1 MDRPPDT
8 MVEEKEELM
17 VSPTGGDPFHKIA
30 HFLKPIVP
38 STVFK
43 FPNESFSS
51 LPPHFGP
58 RECPLEVEFPG
69 WRIQLQED
77 WTAWVGRLASLH
89 QSTWKKAGIYEAI
102 FNSTYQI
109 RRNTELIYGLAE
121 KWCSETN
128 SFIFAWGEATIT
140 LEDLMVMGGYS
151 VLGES
156 IFNPLE
162 NRELKELE
170 EKLNEV
176 RTEIN
181 RGASRRPSASLWLKK
196 FKNNGS
202 ELEHEAFL
210 VMWLCRYVFP
220 GTYNTIQKGVFS
232 IAIHLARGTRV
243 ALAPAIL
250 ASIYKDLSLLNSAI
264 VDSSKLETGCDG
276 VMKVSIKSPFQFVQL
291 WAWERF
297 VELSP
302 SPGVI
307 NLGQPRL
314 ARWDKV
320 NGVEVENLRRV
331 LDSAGDG
338 FKWRPYALTTENWQL
353 PKYYPEEEM
362 HVSDCSGL
370 DDELHSF
377 FRCLRASELS
387 GFGTIE
393 QYLPHRVAMQF
404 GFDQDIPCVV
414 ARSNPSSD
422 IAWSH
427 YIKKFGNAS
436 LYVPSRFLKADIS
449 TRYLKWWKESML
461 GLKKTITPKVKK
473 SKCIGGSQM
482 RAKPSPVHPGSAP
495 KKAVEGSKKWKKNH
509 DFILPPVSNLKD
521 SENLELLSKGN
532 EGNDSLFPPGFPRKC
547 SRMEAE
553 GSMDEDGLTLSELM
567 KYNKFGRVNMR
578 TCGDSEK
585 LPCQVQNLASSSS
598 VHTMKSERFEAGG
611 PMDEAQIIKCHSKQ
625 KNVETRTCCD
635 SEKLSSRVQNLSFS
649 IAASS
654 ADIMKSKRSGTE
666 DVLNDV
672 LIEGSKADRNLKNVI
687 GSTARSSDVASIV
700 DKECA
705 SNSSLNEKRV
715 SVLKDRVSRL
725 EVIISVLKANYS
737 GNKLEE
743 KLMKQAPL

>member
-38 STVFK
+38 SSVFK

-51 LPPHFGP
+51 LPSHFGP

-77 WTAWVGRLASLH
+77 WTAWVDRLASLH

-156 IFNPLE
+156 IFNLLE
-162 NRELKELE
+162 NRELKEIE

-210 VMWLCRYVFP
+210 VMWLCR
-220 GTYNTIQKGVFS
+220 
-232 IAIHLARGTRV
+232 
-243 ALAPAIL
+243 
-250 ASIYKDLSLLNSAI
+250 
-264 VDSSKLETGCDG
+264 
-276 VMKVSIKSPFQFVQL
+276 
-291 WAWERF
+291 
-297 VELSP
+297 
-302 SPGVI
+302 
-307 NLGQPRL
+307 
-314 ARWDKV
+314 
-320 NGVEVENLRRV
+320 
-331 LDSAGDG
+331 
-338 FKWRPYALTTENWQL
+338 
-353 PKYYPEEEM
+353 
-362 HVSDCSGL
+362 
-370 DDELHSF
+370 
-377 FRCLRASELS
+377 CLRASELS

-414 ARSNPSSD
+414 ARSNQSSD
-422 IAWSH
+422 RAWNH

-436 LYVPSRFLKADIS
+436 LYVPSRFLKAYIS

-461 GLKKTITPKVKK
+461 GLKKTITPKLKK

-482 RAKPSPVHPGSAP
+482 RAKPAPVHPGSAP
-495 KKAVEGSKKWKKNH
+495 KKAVEGSKKRKKNH
-509 DFILPPVSNLKD
+509 DFILPSVSNPKY
-521 SENLELLSKGN
+521 SEKLELLSKGRN
-532 EGNDSLFPPGFPRKC
+532 EESFVD
-547 SRMEAE
+547 
-553 GSMDEDGLTLSELM
+553 
-567 KYNKFGRVNMR
+567 
-578 TCGDSEK
+578 
-585 LPCQVQNLASSSS
+585 
-598 VHTMKSERFEAGG
+598 TMKS
-611 PMDEAQIIKCHSKQ
+611 
-625 KNVETRTCCD
+625 T
-635 SEKLSSRVQNLSFS
+635 
-649 IAASS
+649 
-654 ADIMKSKRSGTE
+654 RSGTE
-666 DVLNDV
+666 DLLNEV

-687 GSTARSSDVASIV
+687 GSTARSSDMASIV
-700 DKECA
+700 DSECA

-725 EVIISVLKANYS
+725 GFITSVLIANYS
-737 GNKLEE
+737 GNKLEQ